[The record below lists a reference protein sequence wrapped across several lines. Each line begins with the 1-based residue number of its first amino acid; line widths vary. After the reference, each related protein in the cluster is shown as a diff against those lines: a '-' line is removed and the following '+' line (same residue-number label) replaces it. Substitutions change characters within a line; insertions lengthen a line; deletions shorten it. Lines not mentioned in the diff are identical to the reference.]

1 MPKELQSLLFTKL
14 ELQSLPKNFK
24 VKMQIKK
31 LDRKINKLIKK
42 TAKSQ
47 AKKVYKQTIE
57 LLQQVV
63 NANFK

>member
-14 ELQSLPKNFK
+14 ELQALPKSIK
-24 VKMQIKK
+24 VKMQIKR
-31 LDRKINKLIKK
+31 LDRKINKLIKR
-42 TAKSQ
+42 TAKHQ

>member
-1 MPKELQSLLFTKL
+1 MPKELQSLLFAKL
-14 ELQSLPKNFK
+14 ELQALPKNIK

-47 AKKVYKQTIE
+47 AKKVY
-57 LLQQVV
+57 
-63 NANFK
+63 

>member
-1 MPKELQSLLFTKL
+1 MPKELQNLLFAKL
-14 ELQSLPKNFK
+14 ELQALPKSIK

-31 LDRKINKLIKK
+31 LDRKINKLIKR
-42 TAKSQ
+42 TTKSQ